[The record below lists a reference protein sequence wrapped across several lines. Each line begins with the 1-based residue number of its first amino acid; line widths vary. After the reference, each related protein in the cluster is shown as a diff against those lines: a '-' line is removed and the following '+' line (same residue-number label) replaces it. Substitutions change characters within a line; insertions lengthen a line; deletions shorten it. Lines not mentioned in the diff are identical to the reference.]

1 MALYYIEA
9 KYRNVWHYFIL
20 KLNIE
25 ILWHYITLKLK
36 TEILYGIILYC
47 TLLSQTQKYYI
58 T

>member
-25 ILWHYITLKLK
+25 IL
-36 TEILYGIILYC
+36 YGIILY
-47 TLLSQTQKYYI
+47 
-58 T
+58 